1 MDGFGIRLNQEPP
14 RIAFK
19 KKDKGGINFQCM
31 TKQSTLDLQ
40 AVTAILKEYR
50 IHNADITMRCDATLD
65 QFIDVVEGNRKYM
78 PAIYVLN
85 MIDKITIEE
94 LDIIARLPHCCP
106 ISAAQDWNLDDLIEM
121 IWNECKMLRIY
132 TKPKGQIPD
141 YSSPVILHDHAPS
154 VANFCNRIH
163 KGLLPQFHFAW
174 VWGSSVKHQPQ
185 RVGKEHILR
194 DEDIVQIVKKI

>member
-1 MDGFGIRLNQEPP
+1 
-14 RIAFK
+14 
-19 KKDKGGINFQCM
+19 M

-50 IHNADITMRCDATLD
+50 IHNADITMRCDATVD

-106 ISAAQDWNLDDLIEM
+106 ISAAQDWN
-121 IWNECKMLRIY
+121 
-132 TKPKGQIPD
+132 
-141 YSSPVILHDHAPS
+141 
-154 VANFCNRIH
+154 
-163 KGLLPQFHFAW
+163 
-174 VWGSSVKHQPQ
+174 
-185 RVGKEHILR
+185 
-194 DEDIVQIVKKI
+194 